1 MINLTREEAQQVLN
15 DLEGEIPFYSEND
28 CNTPEWITNAIEL
41 LRARLSAPEPEREQ
55 CDMPCIEDDGCPT
68 EKAVLQRFWRKHR
81 QLEPEPMA
89 WLITDEMINSLQV
102 DSIQRLIDRARHAHM
117 TDIKLRINGQDEWH
131 QADWIK
137 HMKRAA
143 SPQREWVGL
152 TNEECTF
159 LACKS
164 SNGPH
169 CVAMTEAKLKEKNAP
184 YL

>member
-1 MINLTREEAQQVLN
+1 MINLTHEEAQHILKLLDKFDMFN
-15 DLEGEIPFYSEND
+15 DFTDVREP
-28 CNTPEWITNAIEL
+28 
-41 LRARLSAPEPEREQ
+41 LRARLSEPEPE
-55 CDMPCIEDDGCPT
+55 P
-68 EKAVLQRFWRKHR
+68 V
-81 QLEPEPMA
+81 A

-137 HMKRAA
+137 HMKRAV
-143 SPQREWVGL
+143 PQQREWVGL

-169 CVAMTEAKLKEKNAP
+169 CVAMTEAKLKEKNGF
-184 YL
+184 